1 MLKYL
6 GTSDIHQRIYELQ
19 KKINKLYDRVFIL
32 PTRFGVYFI
41 TIIFILF
48 LMSLSY
54 GHSLAISATFLFVS
68 IVMISIIYTNYNLYG
83 VVLKEQRSKKPFF
96 NHDDFQISL
105 FNEWGRPRPDIELE
119 VSLQSLHDKKN
130 LTYIG
135 ATSLLGR
142 MDSSVNLKP
151 LTSSKGRRGV
161 YQIERIKVSSSFPFG
176 LFRSWK
182 FLRPLSEQ
190 SRLYIFPNPLE
201 PKVEEELVY
210 SLRNKL
216 MDQVDHS
223 KQIKRLVTRSGI
235 GTENFYEHSP
245 YRDSG
250 GIKRIDWKIYSRTH
264 ELFEKH
270 YEDEH
275 KQRSRYLLDRR
286 NFQSYPLELQMSYLC
301 FYILKY
307 TREAKC
313 FALVLNDETP
323 HWDSGKKHEQ
333 SCLIKLSEFRG

>member
-1 MLKYL
+1 MLKSL
-6 GTSDIHQRIYELQ
+6 GTSNIHQKIYQLQ
-19 KKINKLYDRVFIL
+19 KKFNKLYDRVFIL

-41 TIIFILF
+41 IIIFILF

-54 GHSLAISATFLFVS
+54 GHSLAISATFVFVS
-68 IVMISIIYTNYNLYG
+68 IVVISIVYTNYNIYG
-83 VVLKEQRSKKPFF
+83 VDIKEERSNKSFF
-96 NHDDFQISL
+96 NNDDFQIFL
-105 FNEWGRPRPDIELE
+105 YNEWSRPRPDIEIE
-119 VSLQSLHDKKN
+119 VTLRSLHEKRE

-135 ATSLLGR
+135 ATSLLSR
-142 MDSSVNLKP
+142 MDSSVRLKS
-151 LTSSKGRRGV
+151 LTSSKSRRGV
-161 YQIERIKVSSSFPFG
+161 YHMERIKVSTAFPFG

-182 FLRPLSEQ
+182 YLEPLSEQ
-190 SRLYIFPNPLE
+190 STVYIFPNPLE
-201 PKVEEELVY
+201 PQVKGEIVTN
-210 SLRNKL
+210 SGNKL
-216 MDQVDHS
+216 KDQVDNS
-223 KQIKRLVTRSGI
+223 KQAKRLVTRSGV

-275 KQRSRYLLDRR
+275 KNRYLLDRK

-301 FYILKY
+301 FYILKF
-307 TREAKC
+307 TREAKS

-323 HWDSGKKHEQ
+323 YWDSGKNYEQ
-333 SCLIKLSEFRG
+333 SCLIKLSEYKG

>member
-1 MLKYL
+1 MLKSL
-6 GTSDIHQRIYELQ
+6 GTSDIHQKIYQLQ
-19 KKINKLYDRVFIL
+19 KKFNKLYDRVFIL

-68 IVMISIIYTNYNLYG
+68 IVVISIVYTNYNLYG
-83 VVLKEQRSKKPFF
+83 VYLLEERSKKTFF
-96 NHDDFQISL
+96 IKDDFQISL
-105 FNEWGRPRPDIELE
+105 DNEWSRPRPDIEIE
-119 VSLQSLHDKKN
+119 VNLHSLHEKRA
-130 LTYIG
+130 LTYSG
-135 ATSLLGR
+135 ATSLQGL

-151 LTSSKGRRGV
+151 LASLKSRRGA
-161 YQIERIKVSSSFPFG
+161 YHIEKIKVSSAFPFG

-182 FLRPLSEQ
+182 FLKPSSEQ
-190 SRLYIFPNPLE
+190 STIYIFPNPLE
-201 PKVEEELVY
+201 PKAEGEIVFGPQ
-210 SLRNKL
+210 NMQK
-216 MDQVDHS
+216 DQVDMS
-223 KQIKRLVTRSGI
+223 KQTKRLVTRSGV

-264 ELFEKH
+264 ELFEKN

-275 KQRSRYLLDRR
+275 KSRYLLDRK

-301 FYILKY
+301 FYILKF
-307 TREAKC
+307 TREGKS
-313 FALVLNDETP
+313 FALILNDETP
-323 HWDSGKKHEQ
+323 HWDSGKKYEQ
-333 SCLIKLSEFRG
+333 SCLIRLSEFRG